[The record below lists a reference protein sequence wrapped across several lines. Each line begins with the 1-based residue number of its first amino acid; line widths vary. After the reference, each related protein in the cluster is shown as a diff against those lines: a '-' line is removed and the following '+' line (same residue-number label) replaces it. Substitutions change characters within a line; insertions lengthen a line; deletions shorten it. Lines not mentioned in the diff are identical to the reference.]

1 MQTRYGQSPWIAA
14 FPASKRPSFPRLRG
28 EHTAEVVVVGAGL
41 TGCATAVAC
50 AVAGLKP
57 LVIEAERVG
66 LAAGRTSG
74 LLLPDPGP
82 SFRDIGS
89 RHGLRAAKLVFGSW
103 RRATLDAAAQLR
115 RLSISCNLEPRESL
129 VVGTQDDDKGLLR
142 EYDAR
147 EAGGVSVSWLT
158 RRQIT
163 ALTPLDVP
171 AAMR

>member
-14 FPASKRPSFPRLRG
+14 FPASKRPSYPRLRG
-28 EHTAEVVVVGAGL
+28 EHAAEVVIVGAGL

-50 AVAGLKP
+50 ALAGMKP
-57 LVIEAERVG
+57 LVIEADRIG

-82 SFRDIGS
+82 SFRDIAK
-89 RHGLRAAKLVFGSW
+89 RHGMRAAKVVFGSW
-103 RRATLDAAAQLR
+103 RRSALDAAAQLR
-115 RLSISCNLEPRESL
+115 RLSISCSLESRESL
-129 VVGTQDDDKGLLR
+129 VVGTQDDGKGLLR

-147 EAGGVSVSWLT
+147 EAAGVAGSWLT

-163 ALTPLDVP
+163 ALTPL
-171 AAMR
+171 